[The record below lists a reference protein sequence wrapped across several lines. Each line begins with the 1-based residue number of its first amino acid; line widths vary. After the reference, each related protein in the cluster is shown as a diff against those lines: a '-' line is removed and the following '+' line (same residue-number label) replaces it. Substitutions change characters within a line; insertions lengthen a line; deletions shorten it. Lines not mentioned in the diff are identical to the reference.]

1 MSKGKVR
8 DIQEILDG
16 ARTTGVVGVGAAVD
30 FVKGGVVPLRKF
42 RHVAGGIA
50 ERDPY
55 PIVLLLRLV
64 DFCMRRGG
72 RLLVGMSG
80 ETHAL
85 PLFVIS
91 PAMICANQAIILYF
105 SQRKARSPVQA
116 QVAPRMNL
124 LANPP

>member
-1 MSKGKVR
+1 MDKGKVR

-16 ARTTGVVGVGAAVD
+16 ARAAGVVGVGAAVD

-50 ERDPY
+50 ERNPY

-72 RLLVGMSG
+72 RLLVRMRGG
-80 ETHAL
+80 TPAL
-85 PLFVIS
+85 SLFGIR
-91 PAMICANQAIILYF
+91 PAMVCADEAVFLLLFPHKGATPGQANV
-105 SQRKARSPVQA
+105 RP
-116 QVAPRMNL
+116 
-124 LANPP
+124 